1 MKITYLIVIIG
12 LLSVGPAGVTT
23 AQALEESEYSVIYKT
38 EQFEIRQYEPY
49 IVAETFVEGDFDDV
63 SSVGFRRLFDY
74 ISGNN
79 RSQTKIEMTSP
90 VTQEPQSEKIE
101 MTAPVTQEKVSGRYR
116 ITFLMPSRLTMQT
129 LPQPL
134 DENVSLKKMPAR
146 WVAANRYSG
155 TWSRSRYES
164 HKKDLVEWIQ
174 DKDLIP
180 SGEPVFA
187 RYDAPFVPWFLRRNE
202 VLIPIEKP
210 GDDIMA
216 RFKNGPAASSQ

>member
-1 MKITYLIVIIG
+1 MKIIYLISVIS
-12 LLSVGPAGVTT
+12 LLSIGQLGTTT
-23 AQALEESEYSVIYKT
+23 ALALEEADYSVIFKT
-38 EQFEIRQYEPY
+38 DQFEIRQYEPY

-90 VTQEPQSEKIE
+90 VTQESQSEKIE

-116 ITFLMPSRLTMQT
+116 ITFLMPSRFTMQT

-134 DENVSLKKMPAR
+134 DKDVRLKTMPAR
-146 WVAANRYSG
+146 WIAANRYSG

-164 HKKDLVEWIQ
+164 HETALIEWIQ
-174 DKDLIP
+174 GQGLKP

-187 RYDAPFVPWFLRRNE
+187 RYDAPFIPWFLRRNE
-202 VLIPIEKP
+202 VLVPIQKP
-210 GDDIMA
+210 DEDILS
-216 RFKNGPAASSQ
+216 RFRNDPAASPK